1 MLKDLNKNTIY
12 KKYFIESLTVEKMF
26 LNVIDIDRE
35 NKMKEKIFNMNEQ
48 AIYDCELKGANK
60 IFNTQV
66 AKLLFDKY
74 NIKYDYF
81 NHTNIVFFFTDF
93 L

>member
-1 MLKDLNKNTIY
+1 MLKDLNKNTVY
-12 KKYFIESLTVEKMF
+12 KKYFIESLTAEKMF

-35 NKMKEKIFNMNEQ
+35 NKMKENILNMNEQ

-60 IFNTQV
+60 TFNIQV
-66 AKLLFDKY
+66 AKLLFDKH

-81 NHTNIVFFFTDF
+81 NHTNIVFFFKDF
-93 L
+93 